1 MINENLS
8 LSIVPSDKY
17 IGVGLTAYVGLGSDS
32 DWNWIADNIHAV
44 QWDGTSGHVEYNDG
58 TSEVGLTT
66 IRDYT
71 QGYIDWDKETERIV
85 LEELK
90 LEEEKDNID
99 FAKSLRHWRNIYLE
113 ESDWIVTKSFE
124 EGVAVPSEWKEYRQ
138 SLRDFPHGKDPNT
151 IKDIVKTTNSGIG
164 HTAWPIVPGGWTFS

>member
-1 MINENLS
+1 MSNEKLT
-8 LSIVPSDKY
+8 IIPSDKF
-17 IGVGLTAYVGLGSDS
+17 IGVGSTGYVGIGSDS

-66 IRDYT
+66 IRDYI
-71 QGYIDWDKETERIV
+71 QGYIDWDKETERIA

-99 FAKSLRHWRNIYLE
+99 FAKGLRHWRNIYLE

-138 SLRDFPHGKDPNT
+138 SLRDFPHGKDSNT
-151 IKDIVKTTNSGIG
+151 IKEIVKATNAGIV
-164 HTAWPIVPGGWTFS
+164 HSAWPIVPGGWTFS